1 MENKYI
7 EKVNLLV
14 FNYLSLIGI
23 SKDEKISEDNP
34 ISNYFY
40 KNIYKFGVVKNTN
53 VISDDIVLSK
63 EDFYKI
69 ISESYRIYNKID
81 ILLNNQNDI
90 YKQIISQ
97 MIDDDVDYYINTIA
111 EQYKDSLYDIL
122 LDYKLDDLNKIKIHV
137 FTDKMFY
144 YASLEEYEKSA
155 EIKNIIEKIKGKI

>member
-1 MENKYI
+1 MDNKYI

-40 KNIYKFGVVKNTN
+40 KNIYKFGVVKNINTIN
-53 VISDDIVLSK
+53 DDIILS
-63 EDFYKI
+63 EDDFYKI
-69 ISESYRIYNKID
+69 ISESYRVYEKID
-81 ILLNNQNDI
+81 YLLNNQNI
-90 YKQIISQ
+90 VYKEIIEQ
-97 MIDDDVDYYINTIA
+97 MIGDDIDFYIKTIA
-111 EQYKDSLYDIL
+111 EQYKNSLYDIL
-122 LDYKLDDLNKIKIHV
+122 LDYKSDDLNKIKIHV

-155 EIKNIIEKIKGKI
+155 EIKSIIEKIKGKI